1 MRSDKRIVHNLR
13 DKQMIICEVYYYLH
27 ETTTFQ
33 LMISLYVKKNYHDH
47 SFIASTLGVDMV
59 L

>member
-1 MRSDKRIVHNLR
+1 MV
-13 DKQMIICEVYYYLH
+13 ICEVYYYLH

-47 SFIASTLGVDMV
+47 SFIASTLGVDM
-59 L
+59 LL